1 MLRSYSETN
10 LSGREGG
17 VWICVGRN
25 SSVSFLSAKHTNT
38 QTHRM
43 AVKTNQEMDTMH
55 AQSVSSPRPAEELV

>member
-1 MLRSYSETN
+1 MEFGSVLAET
-10 LSGREGG
+10 LQFHF
-17 VWICVGRN
+17 C
-25 SSVSFLSAKHTNT
+25 LQNT